1 MWLINTT
8 TLELRYF
15 HSPDTVRYAIL
26 SHVWQEEDHT
36 LTFHDIKAI
45 HALCTEN
52 GKDPRALVQEKA
64 RRFCILAAKEGYEW
78 AWFDT
83 CCIDKTS
90 SAELSEGINSMYSW
104 YERSA
109 ICYAYLFDVRDDDD
123 PFARNSDF
131 RRSMWHKRGWTL
143 QELIA
148 PSSVVLLSCSW
159 HPIGTKSALAN
170 LLVEITGVSRD
181 VLLWG
186 DSFSGSSWRT
196 RVSVAQ
202 RMSWAA
208 GRVTTRKEDRA
219 YSLMGIFGV
228 TMPVIY
234 GEGGEQAFF
243 RLQREIINICPDQSI
258 FAWGPI
264 HPNFFEARSG
274 ILELEL
280 ADPTSHEGISWADME
295 TWDRL
300 LAPSP
305 DEFAHSADIRPL
317 TQPEFTELFD
327 VAPDLSCTFSA
338 NGTTLHLPISS
349 GFIRTGHP
357 FMFIHLAALACTTTT
372 AGAVIILLFLTRSEG
387 MSSSPSTGDSAEV
400 IFPNI
405 GRPTMDDGDGT
416 LSYYRGAILRQPK
429 FDWANRISWSS
440 RSRRAQIEWPPSLG
454 QFHRR
459 PLRIEAPTQR
469 LVIPVSLLAP
479 MSPGRESPDIRPRLA
494 PTSSP
499 LVFEIP
505 YWVSR
510 RLEDH
515 HGFAYQGS
523 VPGPPT
529 IAFED
534 RGGTRRFTLYRTP
547 GTSERDHRPA
557 LTFTFINA
565 SRNETV
571 QICFGV
577 GCECKVEKI
586 MTDRTGTDSDIDEWW
601 IKVFLFPATPDP
613 DSQGQDD
620 PPTQS
625 QLARSGPINTP
636 SGVWRDQEC
645 YHHLAGEQ
653 QDHEYEVASTDGGA
667 TRRVYVR
674 TLFDHL
680 KVDQPF
686 GGNFSIP
693 RVTVAVD
700 LVTDTSATNEKR

>member
-1 MWLINTT
+1 MWLLNTT

-15 HSPDTVRYAIL
+15 NSPDTIRYAIL

-45 HALCTEN
+45 HTRCTDKGE
-52 GKDPRALVQEKA
+52 DPRALVQEKV
-64 RRFCILAAKEGYEW
+64 RRFCTLAAEEGYEW
-78 AWFDT
+78 AWLDT

-104 YERSA
+104 YEHSTV
-109 ICYAYLFDVRDDDD
+109 CYAYLFDVRDDDD
-123 PFARNSDF
+123 PFARTSAF

-148 PSSVVLLSCSW
+148 PSSVVFLSASW
-159 HPIGTKSALAN
+159 HSIGTKSALVR
-170 LLVEITGVSRD
+170 LLSEITGVASD

-186 DSFSGSSWRT
+186 GSSPGRSWRT

-202 RMSWAA
+202 RMSWAS

-234 GEGGEQAFF
+234 GEGGEQAFY

-264 HPNFFEARSG
+264 HPNVEGAWCG
-274 ILELEL
+274 ILELEHFNP
-280 ADPTSHEGISWADME
+280 APHEGISWGDME

-305 DEFAHSADIRPL
+305 DQFADSAEIRPL
-317 TQPEFTELFD
+317 TQSEYTEVFG
-327 VAPDLSCTFSA
+327 VALDLSCTVFA

-349 GFIRTGHP
+349 GFMPTAHP
-357 FMFIHLAALACTTTT
+357 SMFVHLAALACTKTT
-372 AGAVIILLFLTRSEG
+372 AEAVILLLFLTRSEEI
-387 MSSSPSTGDSAEV
+387 SINLSTGDLAEV
-400 IFPNI
+400 IFSNI
-405 GRPTMDDGDGT
+405 GRPVIDVSDGT
-416 LSYYRGAILRQPK
+416 LSYYRGAILRQSR
-429 FDWANRISWSS
+429 FDWANRSSWSS
-440 RSRRAQIEWPPSLG
+440 HSRRPQVHWPLSQL
-454 QFHRR
+454 HRR
-459 PLRIEAPTQR
+459 PVRIEAPTHR

-479 MSPGRESPDIRPRLA
+479 TSPGRESPDMRPGLA
-494 PTSSP
+494 ASSSP

-510 RLEDH
+510 RLEDLY
-515 HGFAYQGS
+515 GFVYQGS

-529 IAFED
+529 ITFEY
-534 RGGTRRFTLYRTP
+534 RGGSRRFTLHRTP

-571 QICFGV
+571 QISFGV

-586 MTDRTGTDSDIDEWW
+586 ITGRTDSDIDEWW
-601 IKVFLFPATPDP
+601 IKVYLFPVTPDP
-613 DSQGQDD
+613 ESQDQDD

-625 QLARSGPINTP
+625 QLVRSGPINTP

-645 YHHLAGEQ
+645 YHHLASEQ
-653 QDHEYEVASTDGGA
+653 QDHEYEVASTGGGG

-680 KVDQPF
+680 EVDQHL
-686 GGNFSIP
+686 GGNTLIP
-693 RVTVAVD
+693 RVTVALD
-700 LVTDTSATNEKR
+700 LVTDTSATHEKR